1 MKKWIV
7 IALFSGSIALADT
20 AFADTGTVTLSP
32 AVRLERGVSVGIN
45 QPIEIQVKSN
55 SIRDQGTATLNIT
68 RGGRPVGEYPLK
80 RDGDIWTTKSKLE
93 FPGPHVLTVRVFDK
107 ERVWAAAMDL
117 TALRPESRDLPKTGS
132 ASENLEFTVTSGKVG
147 SSASGWLGILPL
159 VVLIGAV
166 GIGTQVFRKRTAP
179 KTQTPS

>member
-1 MKKWIV
+1 MKHWLTV
-7 IALFSGSIALADT
+7 VFFLGSIALAE
-20 AFADTGTVTLSP
+20 TGTVTLSP

-45 QPIEIQVKSN
+45 QTIEIRVTSDK
-55 SIRDQGTATLNIT
+55 IRDQGTATLNIT

-80 RDGDIWTTKSKLE
+80 RDGNAWKTKSKLE
-93 FPGPHVLTVRVFDK
+93 FPGPHVLTVRMFDK

-117 TALRPESRDLPKTGS
+117 NALRPESRDLPTTGS
-132 ASENLEFTVTSGKVG
+132 ASENLEFTVTSGKIG
-147 SSASGWLGILPL
+147 SNASGWLGILPL

-166 GIGTQVFRKRTAP
+166 GIGTQVFRKRAP

>member
-1 MKKWIV
+1 MKHWLTV
-7 IALFSGSIALADT
+7 VFFLGSIALAE
-20 AFADTGTVTLSP
+20 TGTVTLSP

-45 QPIEIQVKSN
+45 QTIEIRVTSDK
-55 SIRDQGTATLNIT
+55 IRDQGTATLNIT

-80 RDGDIWTTKSKLE
+80 RDGDAWKTKSKLE
-93 FPGPHVLTVRVFDK
+93 FPGLHVLTVRMFDK

-117 TALRPESRDLPKTGS
+117 TALRPESRDVPKTGS
-132 ASENLEFTVTSGKVG
+132 ASENLEFTVTSGKIG
-147 SSASGWLGILPL
+147 SNASGWLGILPL

-166 GIGTQVFRKRTAP
+166 GIGTQIFRKRAAP